1 MSSAWGGASRV
12 RASRKA
18 RVAMA
23 YAGGP
28 FGPFTAT
35 DGLRTILINEVTG
48 SADCLAVHLSGPRE
62 SERVSTIEEFPRDWK
77 MTASTIGVR
86 MLLHHKGST

>member
-48 SADCLAVHLSGPRE
+48 SADCLAVHLSGSRL
-62 SERVSTIEEFPRDWK
+62 SRNFL
-77 MTASTIGVR
+77 AIGR
-86 MLLHHKGST
+86 